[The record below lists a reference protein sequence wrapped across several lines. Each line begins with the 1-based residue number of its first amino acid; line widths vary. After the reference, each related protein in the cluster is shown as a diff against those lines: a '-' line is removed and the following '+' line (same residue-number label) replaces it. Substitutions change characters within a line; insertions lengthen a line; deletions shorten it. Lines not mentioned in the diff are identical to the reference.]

1 MLKCFANLAVR
12 RSTAVSGVAFGL
24 AMLAAAPA
32 SAATTFYLDSH
43 NATDAPSQS
52 FCSGA
57 SMLLTTT
64 PPGCGSSVTAP
75 EVLASGA
82 VYTVNV
88 LGAVSSWGAWPSPRC
103 GKPEPSSEFSSPGRP
118 NNPVGDDAQFRFAI
132 PLYKGKCPKL
142 PKKTQYFQVNLGG
155 GWFHPIANGDPSKPS
170 KDTAKTGEQDPYTF
184 TFTGQGVA
192 PQFRYVDYYPSD
204 NSGQFKISVT
214 P

>member
-12 RSTAVSGVAFGL
+12 RSTAVSGVVFGL

-75 EVLASGA
+75 GCPASGA

-88 LGAVSSWGAWPSPRC
+88 VGAVSSWGAWPSPRC
-103 GKPEPSSEFSSPGRP
+103 GKPEPSSEFGSPGR
-118 NNPVGDDAQFRFAI
+118 
-132 PLYKGKCPKL
+132 L
-142 PKKTQYFQVNLGG
+142 
-155 GWFHPIANGDPSKPS
+155 
-170 KDTAKTGEQDPYTF
+170 EQPC
-184 TFTGQGVA
+184 
-192 PQFRYVDYYPSD
+192 R
-204 NSGQFKISVT
+204 
-214 P
+214 

>member
-1 MLKCFANLAVR
+1 MLNCFAKPPVR
-12 RSTAVSGVAFGL
+12 RSAAVSGLVFGL
-24 AMLAAAPA
+24 MMLTAAPA
-32 SAATTFYLDSH
+32 SASSTFYLDSH
-43 NATDAPSQS
+43 NATDAPGPS

-57 SMLLTTT
+57 SMLTTT

-103 GKPEPSSEFSSPGRP
+103 GKPEPSSEFGSPGRP

-142 PKKTQYFQVNLGG
+142 AKKTQYFQVDLGG

-170 KDTAKTGEQDPYTF
+170 PDTAKTGKQDPYTF